1 MKDIKEAVGNRKI
14 LTAQQVKKLPTGSVV
29 WLNYFDKGGQHA
41 MTKFYVVDSYKRKEL
56 ATDPDHYGNKII
68 KRIEDKPGEC
78 YTVTEGKNDKGKR

>member
-14 LTAQQVKKLPTGSVV
+14 LTAQQVKKLPPGSVV

-78 YTVTEGKNDKGKR
+78 YTVEDKKRGR